1 MLLIEFLAEHSR
13 QDYNSRVRKAK
24 ILLLFTGGTIAQIYD
39 PKIKALR
46 PAQTPMDILQLAPE
60 LKEQFEIGY
69 RYIANIDSSNMQ
81 PSLWQELAEA
91 IYEEYDKYDGFVITH
106 GTDTMSYT
114 ASALS
119 FSLTNLGK
127 PVVLTGAHLPPD
139 APGSDAKNNLSNA
152 FHVARMNL
160 AEVVIVFGSWIVR
173 GNRSTKKDEGSLET
187 IWSPIF
193 PELGRIRMDIS
204 LWNFS
209 PKRDEAKKP
218 VLQTGFEEKIM
229 VFTAFPGLQSTFV
242 ESVLNTGAKGI
253 IIRGF
258 GPGNLPIADN
268 SLMESIKKYIAKQI
282 PVVIMSQTAV
292 GLTKISLYETGVVA
306 QKLGV
311 ISSEDM
317 TLEATLTKLMW
328 TLHQTQDMAEIGS
341 LMKKNIAGE
350 II

>member
-1 MLLIEFLAEHSR
+1 M
-13 QDYNSRVRKAK
+13 KKPK
-24 ILLLFTGGTIAQIYD
+24 ILLLFTGGTIAEIYD
-39 PKIKALR
+39 KQIKALR
-46 PAQTPMDILQLAPE
+46 PAQTPTDILTLAPE

-81 PSLWQELAEA
+81 PKLWQKIAET
-91 IYEEYDKYDGFVITH
+91 IYEEYDKYDGFVVTH
-106 GTDTMSYT
+106 GTDTMSYS

-127 PVVLTGAHLPPD
+127 PVVLTGAHLHPA
-139 APGSDAKNNLSNA
+139 APGSDAKNNLTNA
-152 FHVARMNL
+152 FAVASMDL

-193 PELGRIRMDIS
+193 PELGRIRMDIE

-209 PKRDEAKKP
+209 PKRNIKKKP
-218 VLQTGFEEKIM
+218 LLKTGFEEKIM
-229 VFTAFPGLQSTFV
+229 VFTVFPGLQSTYL
-242 ESVLNTGAKGI
+242 ENILNTDVKGI

-258 GPGNLPIADN
+258 GPGNVPITDN
-268 SLMESIKKYIAKQI
+268 SLIESLKKFFAKHI
-282 PVVIMSQTAV
+282 PVVIGSQTSV
-292 GLTKISLYETGVVA
+292 GLTKMSLYETGIVA
-306 QKLGV
+306 QKMGV

-317 TLEATLTKLMW
+317 TLESTITKFMW
-328 TLHQTQDMAEIGS
+328 VLYQTEELEKIRD

-350 II
+350 ITI